1 MAINPNIKKT
11 EVLILTNEFVISGDM
26 YVPTNM
32 RFSDA
37 VNKFLK
43 DTQFLP
49 IVDVQIK
56 SISSGTSIEK
66 RNFILLSKEK
76 IIVISPAE

>member
-1 MAINPNIKKT
+1 MAMNPNTKKT
-11 EVLILTNEFVISGDM
+11 EVLILTNEFVISGYI
-26 YVPTNM
+26 YVPMNM

-43 DTQFLP
+43 ETSFLP
-49 IVDVQIK
+49 VVNAEIK
-56 SISSGTSIEK
+56 SISSNATLEK
-66 RNFILLSKEK
+66 RNFILLSKDK

>member
-1 MAINPNIKKT
+1 MQI
-11 EVLILTNEFVISGDM
+11 
-26 YVPTNM
+26 
-32 RFSDA
+32 
-37 VNKFLK
+37 NKFLK

-49 IVDVQIK
+49 IVDAQIK
-56 SISSGTSIEK
+56 SISSGASIEK